1 MLIHQVITLV
11 AIRLVHLGMST
22 LKKLLNKEMVMGL
35 KDVVFEKQ
43 KLFSTCQASKLVIL
57 IPKAFMS
64 IPRPLELQHMD
75 SFGPAS
81 YASVGGNLYSLMII
95 DDYSRYTWGFFLQ
108 VNTKVTSTFKKFD

>member
-1 MLIHQVITLV
+1 
-11 AIRLVHLGMST
+11 
-22 LKKLLNKEMVMGL
+22 
-35 KDVVFEKQ
+35 
-43 KLFSTCQASKLVIL
+43 
-57 IPKAFMS
+57 MS